1 MRVQSLTRD
10 EAIERAALIAV
21 RDYGIELDLTTGAE
35 TFRSRTRVRFEC
47 REPGRSTFIEHRV
60 PNLRS
65 VVLNGRTLDLAHVV
79 DDARIRLDDLAA
91 ENEVVVDADAEFS
104 ASLEGLQ
111 RSVDPEDGEAYIY
124 SESFLDYAQ
133 RIFAC
138 FDQPDLKAPFSVTA
152 TAPEG
157 WTVLSNAA
165 GRQEES
171 GRWVFAATAP
181 LSTYLFALA
190 AGRYHSATTEHH
202 GTPLGVWC
210 RRSMAPYLEAE
221 ELFDTTKRG
230 FDYFEGV
237 FGRAYPFDKYDQIFL
252 PNIGG
257 AMENAGLVTFG
268 DDFLF
273 RSPVTDDRRRGR
285 AEVVLHELAHMW
297 FGDLVTLRWWDDL
310 WLNES
315 FATYLGYRTAV
326 EATRHKTA
334 WASFVLDDKDWG
346 YRQDALP
353 STHPIVA
360 DVVDGAAALQN
371 MDGIT
376 YSKGAGVLK
385 QLAAWVGRE
394 AFDAGLQAYIAE
406 HAFGNTTLVDFL
418 DALERPSGRDLEPW
432 AAEWLQTAGIAT
444 LQPRLDIGP
453 DGRYRSVAVEQ
464 IAPPEWPTLRSHRIA
479 IGLFDEDGDRLVRRD
494 RVEVDITG
502 ELTSVDVLTG
512 QRAPAV
518 LLLNDDD
525 LTWAKVRLDGRTLDR
540 VRLGAIP
547 QIDEPL
553 ARAVLWMAVLDA
565 ARDAE
570 LPVNDALTIVL
581 DGLGDT
587 RDIGTTRILLR
598 SCLELID
605 RLGRPEHREG
615 RLAALSARSMELVAA
630 AEPGSDAQLAFVRVA
645 IETAVTDDDVARLRT
660 WRDGQSLPVGCQ
672 PSLEL
677 HWAIIARLAVLGLV
691 SKEEIDNECAIDLT
705 IAGAE
710 AGANARASLLTA
722 AGKEAAWAEL
732 FDEATTPGMG
742 RAIARGF
749 WRPEHMDLTRPYLAR
764 YLADTKALYRGDAP
778 TRANS
783 IANRA
788 FPITLVEPATFA
800 AIDAE
805 LADGSLDPSFRRV
818 LVERRHDLVRATAA
832 RALDASA

>member
-1 MRVQSLTRD
+1 MQSLTRD
-10 EAIERAALIAV
+10 EAIERAALLAV
-21 RDYGIELDLTTGAE
+21 RDYGIELDLTTGDE

-91 ENEVVVDADAEFS
+91 ENEVLVDADAEYS
-104 ASLEGLQ
+104 PSLEGLQ
-111 RSVDPEDGEAYIY
+111 RSVDPEDGETYIY
-124 SESFLDYAQ
+124 SESFLDFAQ

-152 TAPEG
+152 TAPDG
-157 WTVLSNAA
+157 WIVLSNAA
-165 GRQEES
+165 GREVAP
-171 GRWVFAATAP
+171 GRWTFAPTAP

-190 AGRYHSATTEHH
+190 AGPYHSATTVHR
-202 GTPLGVWC
+202 GVPFGVWC
-210 RRSMAPYLEAE
+210 RRSMAPYLDAE

-230 FDYFEGV
+230 FDYYEAV

-252 PNIGG
+252 PDIGG
-257 AMENAGLVTFG
+257 AMESAGLVTFG
-268 DDFLF
+268 DTFLF
-273 RSPVTDDRRRGR
+273 RSPVTDDRRRSR

-315 FATYLGYRTAV
+315 FATYLAYRTAV
-326 EATRHKTA
+326 DATRFKTA

-353 STHPIVA
+353 TTHPIVGDVA
-360 DVVDGAAALQN
+360 DGVAALQN

-385 QLAAWVGRE
+385 QLVAWVGRD
-394 AFDAGLQAYIAE
+394 AFDAGLQAYIAQ
-406 HAFGNTTLVDFL
+406 HAFGNTSLVDFL
-418 DALERPSGRDLEPW
+418 DALEKPSGRDLDPW
-432 AAEWLQTAGIAT
+432 AAEWLQTSGIAT
-444 LQPRLDIGP
+444 LRPLLDIGP
-453 DGRYRSVAVEQ
+453 DGRYGSIAVEQ
-464 IAPPEWPTLRSHRIA
+464 IAPSEQPTLRSHRIA
-479 IGLFDEDGDRLVRRD
+479 IGLFDEEGGRLVRRN
-494 RVEVDITG
+494 RVEVDVSG
-502 ELTSVDVLTG
+502 AVTSVDVLVG
-512 QRAPAV
+512 EVAPSV

-525 LTWAKVRLDGRTLDR
+525 LTWAKVRLDTRTLER
-540 VRLGAIP
+540 VRRGAIP
-547 QIDEPL
+547 LIDEPL
-553 ARAVLWMAVLDA
+553 ARALMWMAVLDA

-570 LPVNDALTIVL
+570 LPVGDALAIVL
-581 DGLGDT
+581 DGLADT
-587 RDIGTTRILLR
+587 RDIGTTRNLLR

-605 RLGRPEHREG
+605 RLGRPEHREA
-615 RLAALSARSMELVAA
+615 RLAALSGRSTEIVAA
-630 AEPGSDAQLAFVRVA
+630 AEPGSDAQLAFVRAA
-645 IETAVTDDDVARLRT
+645 IETAVTDDDIAKLRA

-710 AGANARASLLTA
+710 AGASARASLATA
-722 AGKEAAWAEL
+722 AAKEAAWAEL
-732 FDEATTPGMG
+732 FEETTTPGMG

-749 WRPEHMDLTRPYLAR
+749 WRPEHVDLTRPYLAR
-764 YLADTKALYRGDAP
+764 YLGDTKALYRGDAP

-805 LADGSLDPSFRRV
+805 LADSSLDPSFRRV
-818 LVERRHDLVRATAA
+818 LAEGRHDLVRATAA